1 MASYSEFLVDLTR
14 LLTGDEGTPTDLPLN
29 TLKQII
35 GLAEARIYSDV
46 RSRHN
51 EKDFADA
58 LIAGV
63 ATPVVVTDNLA
74 PVPDDYESASTAHF
88 GGLPLLPKPEA
99 FVLEYNAAGNTGQER
114 YFAEAGP
121 NFTFAP
127 AVADATEL
135 QGRYFCRL
143 PALTAATA
151 PTNALFANERDV
163 FMYACLAE
171 GGPIFRKFA
180 ELPVWEAKYHA
191 AKDRA
196 NKRRESAAYS
206 AGRMRVQPSTRL
218 MR

>member
-1 MASYSEFLVDLTR
+1 MSSYSEFLVDLTR
-14 LLTGDEGTPTDLPLN
+14 LLTGDEGVPTDLPLN

-35 GLAEARIYSDV
+35 GLAESRLYFEV

-51 EKDFADA
+51 EKNFADA
-58 LIAGV
+58 IIEGV
-63 ATPVVVTDNLA
+63 ATPIVVTDNLA
-74 PVPDDYESASTAHF
+74 PIPDDFEAASVVHF
-88 GGLPLLPKPEA
+88 GGCPLLPTPEA
-99 FVLEYNAAGNTGQER
+99 FVLEYNTAGNTGRER

-127 AVADATEL
+127 TVADATEL
-135 QGRYFCRL
+135 QGRYFCSL
-143 PALTAATA
+143 PGLTAANA
-151 PTNALFANERDV
+151 PTNALFSNERDV
-163 FMYACLAE
+163 FLYACLVE
-171 GGPIFRKFA
+171 GAPIFRQFA
-180 ELPVWEAKYHA
+180 QLPVWESKYQG